1 MPLLDATV
9 DEEAMVR
16 VAVAAVDRK
25 CESGDQQQ
33 VEDAVRR
40 HVRELYEHA
49 RIKTYVGIIAGRH
62 ALEELRAE
70 RAA

>member
-16 VAVAAVDRK
+16 VAVAAVDPK
-25 CESGDQQQ
+25 CASDEHEH
-33 VEDAVRR
+33 VEEAVRR
-40 HVRELYEHA
+40 HVHELFEHA
-49 RIKTYVGIIAGRH
+49 RIKSYVGIIAGRH

-70 RAA
+70 AAA

>member
-16 VAVAAVDRK
+16 VAVAA
-25 CESGDQQQ
+25 G
-33 VEDAVRR
+33 
-40 HVRELYEHA
+40 
-49 RIKTYVGIIAGRH
+49 H

>member
-16 VAVAAVDRK
+16 AAVAAVDQK
-25 CESGDQQQ
+25 CASGDQQQ
-33 VEDAVRR
+33 VEDAIRR
-40 HVRELYEHA
+40 DVHELFEHA
-49 RIKTYVGIIAGRH
+49 RIKSYVGIIAGRH
-62 ALEELRAE
+62 ALDALRAE

>member
-16 VAVAAVDRK
+16 VAVAAVDQK
-25 CESGDQQQ
+25 CGSGEQPQ
-33 VEDAVRR
+33 VEDAIRR
-40 HVRELYEHA
+40 DVHQLFEHA
-49 RIKTYVGIIAGRH
+49 RIKAYVGVIAGRH
-62 ALEELRAE
+62 ALEALRAE